1 MYDGDLDSAT
11 IVTLDRTARERHLQF
26 DPTKNQ
32 TPAPTITQP
41 HRTRSTADIPE
52 PDQIAPEPLT
62 SMIEEEVPL
71 FLPSDDPT
79 LPGSSV
85 WRNHCCHQR
94 YFGGACTVSP
104 IFQCHTR
111 NVTLDEEGNRG
122 RGNTKRPSLKR
133 KASRSLLRSPSFE
146 PAEVADP
153 HCLS

>member
-1 MYDGDLDSAT
+1 MYGGDLDSAT

-41 HRTRSTADIPE
+41 HRTRSTADISE

-62 SMIEEEVPL
+62 SVIEEEVPL

-94 YFGGACTVSP
+94 YSGGACTVRP
-104 IFQCHTR
+104 TFQCHASKCNSR
-111 NVTLDEEGNRG
+111 RG
-122 RGNTKRPSLKR
+122 RK
-133 KASRSLLRSPSFE
+133 SRSGKYQKAFAQAKGIKVFITFALLRAS
-146 PAEVADP
+146 
-153 HCLS
+153 